1 MLILYYDINGLN
13 IIKDNQIFNFSY
25 FNGSYI
31 NLYDNNLIFNRLI
44 PLKNESEIRND
55 NEIFKLNKNYNIL
68 KINLDFPYIKSAIFR
83 NFSYY
88 NFPKYYSPT
97 FDYKTK
103 EKENQ
108 YYLGVYQTTK
118 SIATGED
125 TPMINFVVF
134 LSDKNTGEIVWYWEM
149 YQYFIDNNLSLEW
162 EHRTNNPIIYSLS
175 RIGKN
180 NLGLDENDIMFTISK
195 INQILFVRPFEGIVD
210 KIINISDIQGVNPSS
225 FVDAHIIPEG
235 LEGEGNLLFFN
246 NNKKSLNPSE
256 IIEYDLVN
264 NKIIF
269 EFGHDKMM
277 NDDLGSSVQKLPNGN
292 YFVYAYHQNRLLEIS
307 PSKEIVNE
315 IILENENENINKKE
329 DFYRLRNCLEARQI
343 PDEWASNF
351 IENYSLIESVIKNYK

>member
-1 MLILYYDINGLN
+1 MLVLYYNTDGLN
-13 IIKDNQIFNFSY
+13 IIKGNQILNFSY
-25 FNGSYI
+25 FKGTFI
-31 NLYDNNLIFNRLI
+31 NLYNNDLIFDRLI
-44 PLKNESEIRND
+44 PLEENEIRKD
-55 NEIFKLNKNYNIL
+55 NELFKLNKNYNIL
-68 KINLDFPYIKSAIFR
+68 KINLDFPYIKSSIFR

-97 FDYKTK
+97 FNYELKG
-103 EKENQ
+103 EENK
-108 YYLGVYQTTK
+108 YYLGIYQTTR
-118 SIATGED
+118 SIATGEI

-149 YQYFIDNNLSLEW
+149 YQYFIDNNLPLEW

-180 NLGLDENDIMFTISK
+180 NLELDENDIMFTISK
-195 INQILFVRPFEGIVD
+195 INQILFVKPFEGTID
-210 KIINISDIQGVNPSS
+210 KIINISDIQGANPSS

-256 IIEYDLVN
+256 IIEYDLKN

-269 EFGHDKMM
+269 QFGNDKMM

-292 YFVYAYHQNRLLEIS
+292 YFIYAYHQNRLLEIS
-307 PSKEIVNE
+307 PSKEIINE
-315 IILENENENINKKE
+315 IILEDENIDKK
-329 DFYRLRNCLEARQI
+329 DNFYQLRNCLEARQI
-343 PDEWASNF
+343 PEEWASNF
-351 IENYSLIESVIKNYK
+351 IENYSLIESIIKNYK